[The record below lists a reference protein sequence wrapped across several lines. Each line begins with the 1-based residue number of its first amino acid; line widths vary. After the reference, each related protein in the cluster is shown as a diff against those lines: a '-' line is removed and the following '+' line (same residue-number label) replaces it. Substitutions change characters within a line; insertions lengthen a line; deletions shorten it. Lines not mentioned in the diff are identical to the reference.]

1 MDAEQL
7 DVAGKVHL
15 LGKGSKTRTVRI
27 STTTLERFE
36 SLGHVAPEGGLFQVT
51 KGMGPR

>member
-1 MDAEQL
+1 MNAEPL
-7 DVAGKVHL
+7 AVAGKVHL
-15 LGKGSKTRTVRI
+15 LGMGSKTHMVRI

-36 SLGHVAPEGGLFQVT
+36 PLGHGAPEDGFSHVT